1 MSHISSNTAYDS
13 KIIAF
18 DLDGTLSKSKEKIS
32 SSISS
37 LLNLLSKKRK
47 ILIISG
53 GSFEQYNKQLI
64 PFIEPNENFILL
76 PLEGSERFEYSR
88 KTKKWEMTFKKE
100 FPKDIKKDVVNVL
113 NKIINSGKYD
123 IPSIHEGSY
132 IEDRDT
138 EIAFSALGQNAH
150 IKEKE
155 NGF

>member
-32 SSISS
+32 PSISS

-88 KTKKWEMTFKKE
+88 KTEKWEMTFKKE
-100 FPKDIKKDVVNVL
+100 FPKDIKEEAGQRVL
-113 NKIINSGKYD
+113 
-123 IPSIHEGSY
+123 
-132 IEDRDT
+132 
-138 EIAFSALGQNAH
+138 L
-150 IKEKE
+150 
-155 NGF
+155 